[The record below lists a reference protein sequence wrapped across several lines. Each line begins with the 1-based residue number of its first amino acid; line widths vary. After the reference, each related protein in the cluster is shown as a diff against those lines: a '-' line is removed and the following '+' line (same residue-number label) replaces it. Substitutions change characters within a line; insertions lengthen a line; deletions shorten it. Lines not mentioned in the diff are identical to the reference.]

1 MYVCIP
7 GDGSQTEHIN
17 RRHLELLHGE
27 DEIGDVAE
35 LENKNKASVL

>member
-1 MYVCIP
+1 MCIL

-17 RRHLELLHGE
+17 RGDLELLHRE
-27 DEIGDVAE
+27 DEIADVAE